1 MISLVFAAAL
11 LAGAA
16 DPASQAATATP
27 AAAAQSSTPTKA
39 AKAGKDDLVCKR
51 EAVLGSRMKE
61 RVCMTQ
67 AAWDQR
73 KIDARDDVEKSQ
85 SVKPLTF

>member
-16 DPASQAATATP
+16 DQASQAATAAP
-27 AAAAQSSTPTKA
+27 AAAAPTKA
-39 AKAGKDDLVCKR
+39 AKTDKADKGDMVCKR

-67 AAWDQR
+67 ADWDQR
-73 KIDARDDVEKSQ
+73 KADSRADIEKSQ

>member
-16 DPASQAATATP
+16 DPAQTAAAATTAAATP
-27 AAAAQSSTPTKA
+27 AKA
-39 AKAGKDDLVCKR
+39 DKPGKDGMVCKK
-51 EAVLGSRMKE
+51 ETVLGSRMKQ

-67 AAWDQR
+67 ADWDQR
-73 KIDARDDVEKSQ
+73 KNDARDDVEKSQ

>member
-11 LAGAA
+11 LAGGA
-16 DPASQAATATP
+16 DPAAQAATTSK
-27 AAAAQSSTPTKA
+27 AATPTKA
-39 AKAGKDDLVCKR
+39 AKTDKSEMVCKR
-51 EAVLGSRMKE
+51 EPVLGSRMKE

-67 AAWDQR
+67 ADWDQR
-73 KIDARDDVEKSQ
+73 KAESRADIEKGQ

>member
-11 LAGAA
+11 LAAGEPAAQPSGAA
-16 DPASQAATATP
+16 ASV
-27 AAAAQSSTPTKA
+27 KG
-39 AKAGKDDLVCKR
+39 AKASPTDVICKR

-61 RVCMTQ
+61 RVCMTR
-67 AAWDQR
+67 AEWDQR
-73 KIDARDDVEKSQ
+73 KADSRAEVEKSQ

>member
-16 DPASQAATATP
+16 DPATQAANTAT
-27 AAAAQSSTPTKA
+27 AAATTPTKA
-39 AKAGKDDLVCKR
+39 AGKTDKNEMVCKR

-61 RVCMTQ
+61 RVCLTQ
-67 AAWDQR
+67 ADWDQR
-73 KIDARDDVEKSQ
+73 KADSRADVEKSQ
-85 SVKPLTF
+85 SVKPLSF

>member
-11 LAGAA
+11 LAGGA
-16 DPASQAATATP
+16 DPAAQAATTSK
-27 AAAAQSSTPTKA
+27 AATPTKA
-39 AKAGKDDLVCKR
+39 AKTDKNEMVCKR
-51 EAVLGSRMKE
+51 EPVLGSRMKE

-67 AAWDQR
+67 ADWDQR
-73 KIDARDDVEKSQ
+73 KADSRADIEKGQ

>member
-16 DPASQAATATP
+16 DPA
-27 AAAAQSSTPTKA
+27 
-39 AKAGKDDLVCKR
+39 AKAPAQTSAAPAKAVKTDGSEVVCRR

-67 AAWDQR
+67 AEWDQR
-73 KIDARDDVEKSQ
+73 KADARADVEKSQ

>member
-11 LAGAA
+11 LAGGA
-16 DPASQAATATP
+16 DPAAQAAATK
-27 AAAAQSSTPTKA
+27 AAAPSGIPTKA
-39 AKAGKDDLVCKR
+39 VKADKNEMVCKR

-67 AAWDQR
+67 ADWDQR
-73 KIDARDDVEKSQ
+73 KADSRADVEKGQ

>member
-11 LAGAA
+11 LAGGA
-16 DPASQAATATP
+16 DPAAQAATGTK
-27 AAAAQSSTPTKA
+27 AAAPAGIPTKA
-39 AKAGKDDLVCKR
+39 AKADKNEMVCKR
-51 EAVLGSRMKE
+51 EPVLGSRMKE

-67 AAWDQR
+67 AEWDQR
-73 KIDARDDVEKSQ
+73 KADSRADIEKGQ

>member
-16 DPASQAATATP
+16 DPAQTAAAATTAAATP
-27 AAAAQSSTPTKA
+27 AKA
-39 AKAGKDDLVCKR
+39 DKPGKDGMVCKK
-51 EAVLGSRMKE
+51 EAVLGSRMKQ

-67 AAWDQR
+67 ADWDQR
-73 KIDARDDVEKSQ
+73 KNDARDDVEKSQ

>member
-16 DPASQAATATP
+16 DPAAQASTTK
-27 AAAAQSSTPTKA
+27 AAPPTKA
-39 AKAGKDDLVCKR
+39 AKVDKGEMVCKR
-51 EAVLGSRMKE
+51 EPVLGSRMKE
-61 RVCMTQ
+61 RICMTQ
-67 AAWDQR
+67 ADWDQR
-73 KIDARDDVEKSQ
+73 KADARDDVEKSQ

>member
-16 DPASQAATATP
+16 DPAAQAASAATANGQAATP
-27 AAAAQSSTPTKA
+27 AKSTKA
-39 AKAGKDDLVCKR
+39 DKNEMVCKR

-67 AAWDQR
+67 ADWDQR
-73 KIDARDDVEKSQ
+73 KADSRADIEKGQ
-85 SVKPLTF
+85 TVKPLTF

>member
-16 DPASQAATATP
+16 DPAAQAAGATTGQ
-27 AAAAQSSTPTKA
+27 AATPTKA
-39 AKAGKDDLVCKR
+39 AKADKNEMVCKR
-51 EAVLGSRMKE
+51 EPVLGSRMKE

-67 AAWDQR
+67 ADWDQR
-73 KIDARDDVEKSQ
+73 KADSRADIEKGQ
-85 SVKPLTF
+85 TVKPLSF